1 MGILRCNMIVGLI
14 YMAFASLQIPFP
26 VIARMDFAFR
36 ALSIQ
41 DRIKAVGFIL
51 NGFNESIFLDTLAFP
66 IYGMVISVTGL
77 VLHVLVSRFGRK
89 EPGDIENRAHSELSG
104 IAPSGGHSISF
115 FRLLRLAG
123 CIALL
128 GCSIATLILKPGEAA
143 SISRTSSRRALSI
156 CMCITYL
163 YDTALAVASLSAQRE
178 HRVVAK
184 NHLNFVLLVT
194 AAVISYRDI
203 APLATFTSVPR
214 DESEG
219 WLLWMKVALLLVTAV
234 IIPVVSPR
242 EYVPADSANP
252 SSTSS
257 PEQTASWISLV
268 LFIWMDKV
276 VAAAYRASHLSAD
289 VLPPLPDTNGAAYL
303 KRISFKHLDPFSGA
317 KSRHMFFGLL
327 RVAARELP
335 ALLSGLFV
343 HLCTNL
349 LLPWVSTVCFGES
362 WSSLTS
368 VPPWM
373 V

>member
-1 MGILRCNMIVGLI
+1 
-14 YMAFASLQIPFP
+14 
-26 VIARMDFAFR
+26 MDYAFR

-51 NGFNESIFLDTLAFP
+51 NGFNERLVFYPQVAYTESSCAHSIFLDTLAFP

-156 CMCITYL
+156 CMCITYVRFPNSFSSTSLSSLLKL

-289 VLPPLPDTNGAAYL
+289 VFRRSPILMVQ
-303 KRISFKHLDPFSGA
+303 RI
-317 KSRHMFFGLL
+317 
-327 RVAARELP
+327 
-335 ALLSGLFV
+335 
-343 HLCTNL
+343 
-349 LLPWVSTVCFGES
+349 
-362 WSSLTS
+362 
-368 VPPWM
+368 
-373 V
+373 